1 MNSRQQHE
9 IKIFNFCFLFFTGV
23 LAGGWN
29 FFPWNVWN
37 KNNSQQKIKNVIP
50 QKKHSTVSEQEHNIK
65 KNDNSKVFHQTKSL
79 IGNF

>member
-1 MNSRQQHE
+1 M
-9 IKIFNFCFLFFTGV
+9 FFTGV